1 MNRQQVIITNLNQNK
16 MNFSKKNHE
25 HRNNNKNV
33 VSKKVKLTTTIMVMA
48 FVSLTVMSC
57 KDSKKGRIN
66 GYDAL

>member
-16 MNFSKKNHE
+16 T
-25 HRNNNKNV
+25 
-33 VSKKVKLTTTIMVMA
+33 KKVKLTTTIMVMA